1 MGVGVVGEAG
11 EVVAARDMDA
21 AHADEVRR
29 EELGIEGVDA
39 EAGEVLAEADEDD
52 FRCRRTQA
60 EHGFAAEDAF
70 QADTVHAADEG
81 IAVPEFAAVRAALAV
96 EFGVAAVD
104 VGGDPAVAVDV
115 GAVVDNAA
123 KGGIEGKVVRHGAQL
138 FAQAAAH
145 VHAIGRDDAARV
157 RTPPQDGV
165 AAVIPGKNAFA
176 VRRKDE
182 SGVNTVAVGEQAV
195 VVGALGVGEAVFCH
209 GYASG
214 RRRTHSI
221 RARMMRAS
229 ASFMWSLLSS
239 R

>member
-1 MGVGVVGEAG
+1 MTRPKA
-11 EVVAARDMDA
+11 
-21 AHADEVRR
+21 
-29 EELGIEGVDA
+29 
-39 EAGEVLAEADEDD
+39 
-52 FRCRRTQA
+52 
-60 EHGFAAEDAF
+60 
-70 QADTVHAADEG
+70 
-81 IAVPEFAAVRAALAV
+81 
-96 EFGVAAVD
+96 
-104 VGGDPAVAVDV
+104 
-115 GAVVDNAA
+115 
-123 KGGIEGKVVRHGAQL
+123 EGKVVRHGAQL

-176 VRRKDE
+176 VRSKDK
-182 SGVNTVAVGEQAV
+182 SGVNAVAVGEQAV
-195 VVGALGVGEAVFCH
+195 VVGALRVGEAVLCH

-229 ASFMWSLLSS
+229 ASFRWSLLSS